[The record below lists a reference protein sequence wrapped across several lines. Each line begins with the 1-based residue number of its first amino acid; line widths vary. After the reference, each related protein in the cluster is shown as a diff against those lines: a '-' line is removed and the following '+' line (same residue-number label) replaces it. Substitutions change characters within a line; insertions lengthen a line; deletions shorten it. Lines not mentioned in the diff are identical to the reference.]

1 MGSIQ
6 ILTKCCSQ
14 VIEDDGEIED
24 KPIIEQIP
32 VIIEEKINESFRT
45 IIPTE
50 LFLLYFYPLFKL
62 ETAAVEASNNKLLSE
77 LNNWTPPVP
86 P

>member
-14 VIEDDGEIED
+14 VIEDEGEIEE
-24 KPIIEQIP
+24 KTIIEQLP

-45 IIPTE
+45 IIP
-50 LFLLYFYPLFKL
+50 
-62 ETAAVEASNNKLLSE
+62 SIG
-77 LNNWTPPVP
+77 
-86 P
+86 

>member
-24 KPIIEQIP
+24 KPIIEQLP

-45 IIPTE
+45 IIPT
-50 LFLLYFYPLFKL
+50 
-62 ETAAVEASNNKLLSE
+62 
-77 LNNWTPPVP
+77 
-86 P
+86 

>member
-24 KPIIEQIP
+24 KPIIEQMP
-32 VIIEEKINESFRT
+32 VIEEKINESFRT
-45 IIPTE
+45 ITPT
-50 LFLLYFYPLFKL
+50 
-62 ETAAVEASNNKLLSE
+62 
-77 LNNWTPPVP
+77 
-86 P
+86 

>member
-24 KPIIEQIP
+24 KPIIEQTP
-32 VIIEEKINESFRT
+32 VIIEEKKTRVLE
-45 IIPTE
+45 P
-50 LFLLYFYPLFKL
+50 LYPL
-62 ETAAVEASNNKLLSE
+62 
-77 LNNWTPPVP
+77 
-86 P
+86 